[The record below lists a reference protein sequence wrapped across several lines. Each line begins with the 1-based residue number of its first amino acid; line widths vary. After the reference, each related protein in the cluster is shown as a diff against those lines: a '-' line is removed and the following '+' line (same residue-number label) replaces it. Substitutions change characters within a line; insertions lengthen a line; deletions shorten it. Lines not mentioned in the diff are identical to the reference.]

1 MLRRIAIVSLIL
13 AVLAC
18 GLGAWA
24 TVRRATSAFIAPG
37 AADVRVSE
45 IAPGER
51 VITYRMAN
59 ANDTWQTPVVLRL
72 TASGWRVE
80 ADKYQWGGTDRINVL
95 ATYIRTSEFWFL
107 HIHERAELLGDRT
120 TAMINV
126 NYHFS
131 YSK

>member
-1 MLRRIAIVSLIL
+1 MLRRIAIVSLML

-18 GLGAWA
+18 AAGAWA
-24 TVRRATSAFIAPG
+24 TVRHATTVFIAPG
-37 AADVRVSE
+37 AADVQVSE
-45 IAPGER
+45 IGLGER

-59 ANDTWQTPVVLRL
+59 ADDTWQTPVVLRL

-80 ADKYQWGGTDRINVL
+80 ADKYQWGGTDRTNVL
-95 ATYIRTSEFWFL
+95 ATYIRTSGFWFL
-107 HIHERAELLGDRT
+107 RIHERAELLGDRT

-126 NYHFS
+126 SYHIS